1 VGVFVPGSGALGYE
15 LAPSC
20 PIRSGKSNEFA
31 TAMRL
36 TSTAFVRPW
45 SHRQAREETRNQN
58 SPKRREAMTAAEVNL
73 QELALRV
80 RTLER
85 QNRRWKTFSL
95 LALLLVACS
104 ITVGVRGQGDISPN
118 LLRAGRVESQDFVL
132 KDATGNVRPC
142 T

>member
-1 VGVFVPGSGALGYE
+1 
-15 LAPSC
+15 
-20 PIRSGKSNEFA
+20 
-31 TAMRL
+31 
-36 TSTAFVRPW
+36 
-45 SHRQAREETRNQN
+45 
-58 SPKRREAMTAAEVNL
+58 MTAAEVNL

-104 ITVGVRGQGDISPN
+104 ITVGVRGQGNISPN

-132 KDATGNVRPC
+132 KDATGNVRLC